1 MVTKYLYF
9 QISWGNVH
17 AQANCHHFNRTVYR
31 HFALANKSQLNLQL
45 RKQKTTSCVLTSWKQ
60 FSRELFKM
68 DVWYSSFF
76 YFSMTM
82 LFILVDSQWLKSI
95 IEVNKFE
102 SGKTVKTGCCA
113 NGGVHLI
120 VTIAGDLDAR
130 LPHFH
135 VHHQTF
141 HHRQRV
147 LVVTEVLR
155 QNNAK
160 GGRRRELFEPQ
171 RQERQISGVV
181 TTLSD
186 KINEL
191 QSGTEQKEESQKAFP
206 LACRFYAN
214 TSHRENSYCQQIH
227 DGVTGL
233 SKQGFSEADA
243 EQRTWVDCK
252 RKKMLIHWWF
262 NRNTFSCFCSTQQQ
276 MALDFRREHFYSF
289 ITKHFLLLS
298 SPLRNANELQ
308 NRRPCNPPHPCQ
320 HTHKA

>member
-1 MVTKYLYF
+1 M
-9 QISWGNVH
+9 
-17 AQANCHHFNRTVYR
+17 
-31 HFALANKSQLNLQL
+31 SQPNLQL
-45 RKQKTTSCVLTSWKQ
+45 RKQRTTSCVLTSWKQ

-82 LFILVDSQWLKSI
+82 LFILVDRQWLKSI
-95 IEVNKFE
+95 IKVNKKYE
-102 SGKTVKTGCCA
+102 SAKTVKTGCCT
-113 NGGVHLI
+113 NGDAHLI

-155 QNNAK
+155 QNKAK
-160 GGRRRELFEPQ
+160 RRAKEGVVWTTKAGETNQWRGDDTV
-171 RQERQISGVV
+171 RQNQPAAEWNWTERGISGRHF
-181 TTLSD
+181 
-186 KINEL
+186 L
-191 QSGTEQKEESQKAFP
+191 QRA
-206 LACRFYAN
+206 FYAN

-252 RKKMLIHWWF
+252 RKKNAHSLMIQQKYRLMLLF
-262 NRNTFSCFCSTQQQ
+262 NTTANGSRFQKRTFLFFYNQTLSASILSTQKCKWAAEQTT
-276 MALDFRREHFYSF
+276 L
-289 ITKHFLLLS
+289 
-298 SPLRNANELQ
+298 
-308 NRRPCNPPHPCQ
+308 NPPPPPRPQ

>member
-1 MVTKYLYF
+1 M
-9 QISWGNVH
+9 
-17 AQANCHHFNRTVYR
+17 
-31 HFALANKSQLNLQL
+31 SQPNLQL
-45 RKQKTTSCVLTSWKQ
+45 GKQRTTSCVLTSWKQ

-82 LFILVDSQWLKSI
+82 LFILVDRQWLKSI
-95 IEVNKFE
+95 IKVNKNMNLP
-102 SGKTVKTGCCA
+102 KL
-113 NGGVHLI
+113 GGAHLI
-120 VTIAGDLDAR
+120 VAIAGDLDAR

-155 QNNAK
+155 QNKAK
-160 GGRRRELFEPQ
+160 RRAKEGVVWTTKAGETNQWRGDDTV
-171 RQERQISGVV
+171 RQNQPAAEWNWTARGISGRHF
-181 TTLSD
+181 
-186 KINEL
+186 L
-191 QSGTEQKEESQKAFP
+191 QRA
-206 LACRFYAN
+206 FYAN
-214 TSHRENSYCQQIH
+214 TSHRKNSYCQQIH

-252 RKKMLIHWWF
+252 RKKRLIHWWF
-262 NRNTFSCFCSTQQQ
+262 DRNTVSCFCSTQQQ

-298 SPLRNANELQ
+298 SPLRNANELR
-308 NRRPCNPPHPCQ
+308 NRRPWTPPHPANT
-320 HTHKA
+320 HTKHKTVKCACSEEKPS